1 MTKRKMTRGEF
12 LEKYKRGI
20 KRVQDRM
27 KDLSNDEKL
36 SVIIRIQQGMSLDD
50 AIEDVKGGKP

>member
-1 MTKRKMTRGEF
+1 MSKRKLTPEEL
-12 LEKYKRGI
+12 LEKYKQGI

-27 KDLSNDEKL
+27 KDLSNDKKL

-50 AIEDVKGGKP
+50 AMEDVKGGKP